1 MTAPLRRALLAL
13 AFAAALPACA
23 APTDAVFCARTL
35 QGEYWQRTE
44 LFFGRNSPAG
54 EISEAQFQAFLD
66 GVVTPLFP
74 DGLTVLDANGQ
85 FRSSP
90 TSPVEKERTKLLIL
104 LYPYS
109 AEASARVEQIRTSY
123 KQQFQQQ
130 SVLRT
135 DVRSCVGF

>member
-1 MTAPLRRALLAL
+1 MHAWTRRTALALLV
-13 AFAAALPACA
+13 AATLPACA
-23 APTDAVFCARTL
+23 APSDAAFCKGAL
-35 QGEYWQRTE
+35 QGDTWQRTE

-54 EISEAQFQAFLD
+54 EITEAQFQGFLD
-66 GVVTPLFP
+66 TVVTPLFP

-85 FRSSP
+85 YRASP
-90 TSPVEKERTKLLIL
+90 TSPVEKEKTKLLIL

-109 AEASARVEQIRTSY
+109 ADTSAKVEQIRTSY